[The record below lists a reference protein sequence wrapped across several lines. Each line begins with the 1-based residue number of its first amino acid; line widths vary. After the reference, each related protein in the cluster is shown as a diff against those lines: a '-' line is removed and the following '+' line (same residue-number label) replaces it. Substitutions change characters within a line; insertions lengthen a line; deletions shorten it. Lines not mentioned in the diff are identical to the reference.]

1 MTPIY
6 VTHSDIKNFLTCKR
20 LWHWNY
26 VRDFKKPESLVGPLA
41 LGTRVHAALEHHYKT
56 GEDPLVEHERLAAAD
71 IATLEAA
78 GSGWELDDLY
88 DDIIIGRNCVAA
100 HQEWLATSG
109 ADGQYEVVAVERK
122 IEAEILPGIIL
133 RCKADIL
140 FRDVDT
146 GFLVINDLKTD
157 GSWTGG
163 TREVLERSWQAPT
176 YDLVSTLAFPDEIIG
191 GAHYTVMKKMKRPER
206 STKPL
211 VERWPVPGLVRA
223 RKPRRAQLEQICRDM
238 IETMERAEAE
248 GTQHV
253 YPSPNPSCRWCDFKN
268 PCDLVDESPLG
279 AEAMLEAQYEH
290 GGRHARYDGH

>member
-1 MTPIY
+1 MSIV

-20 LWHWNY
+20 LWHWSY
-26 VRDFKKPESLVGPLA
+26 VQDFKKPERRVGALA
-41 LGTRVHAALEHHYKT
+41 TGTRVHSALEHYYKT
-56 GEDPLVEHERLAAAD
+56 GGDPIAEHDRIAREDAEA
-71 IATLEAA
+71 LEAEGA
-78 GSGWELDDLY
+78 GWELDDLY
-88 DDIIIGRNCVAA
+88 EDMIIGRNCVKA

-122 IEAEILPGIIL
+122 IEAELIPGVTL

-157 GSWTGG
+157 GNWTGG

-176 YDLVSTLAFPDEIIG
+176 YDLATVLAHPDEIIG

-211 VERWPVPGLVRA
+211 VERWPVPGLIRA
-223 RKPRRAQLEQICRDM
+223 RGPRRAQLEQIARDM
-238 IETMERAEAE
+238 LETMERAESE
-248 GTQHV
+248 GTKHV
-253 YPSPNPSCRWCDFKN
+253 YPSPNPSCRWCEFKN

-279 AEAMLEAQYEH
+279 ARSMLDAQYER
-290 GGRHARYDGH
+290 GGRHARYAD